1 MCRVEQAVKL
11 INLRKRRDEGNTCVS
26 APRPDGQR
34 LKGETARLCTKRRL
48 GKLEAM
54 FHLADAEAKRTK
66 WGKRTRRHE
75 VRMYYCQHCRAY
87 HTTSKNNRGN
97 DGFKRLAAILA

>member
-1 MCRVEQAVKL
+1 M
-11 INLRKRRDEGNTCVS
+11 
-26 APRPDGQR
+26 
-34 LKGETARLCTKRRL
+34 LKGEVARVCAKRRL

-54 FHLADAEAKRTK
+54 FHIADAEAKRTR